1 MHVLSLAQGSWNHTM
16 QTALNREQAHPSFRM
31 LDQQNPPP
39 PPKIKDVSTSLVSAM
54 LASLPEEL
62 VSSVQSVS
70 RERGLVFLG
79 LEAFGSLD

>member
-1 MHVLSLAQGSWNHTM
+1 M

-39 PPKIKDVSTSLVSAM
+39 QIKDVSTSLVSAT

-70 RERGLVFLG
+70 RERGLVCLG

>member
-1 MHVLSLAQGSWNHTM
+1 
-16 QTALNREQAHPSFRM
+16 M

-39 PPKIKDVSTSLVSAM
+39 QIKDVSTSLVSAM

-70 RERGLVFLG
+70 RERGLVCLG

>member
-1 MHVLSLAQGSWNHTM
+1 
-16 QTALNREQAHPSFRM
+16 M

-39 PPKIKDVSTSLVSAM
+39 PQIKDVSTSLVSAM